1 MNNRFFL
8 VRHGASEW
16 NELGLWTGWTDI
28 NLAPSGRE
36 EARRAA
42 EALRGVELHSAHVSA
57 LTRAKQTLGEIL
69 AATGQS
75 PVITVHG
82 ALNER
87 HYGDYTGKN
96 KWEVKTQI
104 GNEAFEALR
113 RGWDVEVP
121 GGETL
126 KMVHDRVVPY
136 FNENILV
143 ELENGKNVIIAAHG
157 NTLRALMKY
166 LERIPD
172 GEVHSLEVATGE
184 VIAYE
189 MTQNGLVR
197 EK

>member
-1 MNNRFFL
+1 MHNHLFL

-16 NELGLWTGWTDI
+16 NELGLWTGWTDV
-28 NLAPSGRE
+28 NLAPKGRE

-42 EALRGVELHSAHVSA
+42 ESLRGIELHSAHVSA

-75 PVITVHG
+75 PVVTVHG

-87 HYGDYTGKN
+87 DYGNYTGKN
-96 KWEVKTQI
+96 KWEVKEAI
-104 GNEAFEALR
+104 GTEAFEALR
-113 RGWDVEVP
+113 RGWDVDVP

-136 FNENILV
+136 FKENILV
-143 ELENGKNVIIAAHG
+143 ELRNGKNVLIAAHG

-166 LERIPD
+166 LERVPD
-172 GEVHSLEVATGE
+172 DEVHKLEVATGE

-189 MTQNGLVR
+189 MTPEGIAR
-197 EK
+197 KK